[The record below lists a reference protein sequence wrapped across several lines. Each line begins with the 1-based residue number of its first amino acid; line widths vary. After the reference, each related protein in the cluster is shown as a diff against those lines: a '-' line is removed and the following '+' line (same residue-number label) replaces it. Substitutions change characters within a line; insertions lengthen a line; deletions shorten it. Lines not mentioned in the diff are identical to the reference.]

1 VVNKQ
6 GWQVHVITQRI
17 PGGYFKPVFVTQFG
31 IAQTIEN
38 ENASDDTAGDKRTF
52 NFHDWGMKS
61 KNSKT
66 EL

>member
-17 PGGYFKPVFVTQFG
+17 PGSYFKPVFVTQIG

-38 ENASDDTAGDKRTF
+38 ENATDDATGDKRIFT
-52 NFHDWGMKS
+52 FHDRGMKS